1 MINNPSADVS
11 AETTRVTR
19 AIWSAMQTQTAN
31 NAKNFITKMAKE
43 ETAAALQKGVDVGE
57 FAVGVRGLHTESK
70 QDHGLVILVFFTPNL
85 SFCQLPTKISMFF
98 SSGYGFVTV

>member
-1 MINNPSADVS
+1 MINNPSADLS

-43 ETAAALQKGVDVGE
+43 ETAAALEKGVDVGE

-70 QDHGLVILVFFTPNL
+70 QDHVFFFITGEIFSLCTKAL
-85 SFCQLPTKISMFF
+85 SHPSFF
-98 SSGYGFVTV
+98 YS